1 MALYT
6 AEVPRLAGV
15 CAEAPSGPVPPGL
28 GPLRFSWSHPERGLR
43 VSAYGE
49 ALRREA
55 GAGGLAALLGALS
68 RPDGVAWLDGAADAR
83 PRPPGPWFGAV
94 GFDPSRRAWS
104 GFAPVRFAAPR
115 LLVWEGG
122 GRRHVAAFAPEG
134 EETRGALQAALDSA
148 RRAFDALRAPERDLP
163 ARSRAPG

>member
-1 MALYT
+1 MALHT

-49 ALRREA
+49 SLRREA
-55 GAGGLAALLGALS
+55 DAGGLAALLGALS

-83 PRPPGPWFGAV
+83 QRPPGPWFGAGAV
-94 GFDPSRRAWS
+94 DPARPAW
-104 GFAPVRFAAPR
+104 GGLAPVPF
-115 LLVWEGG
+115 
-122 GRRHVAAFAPEG
+122 
-134 EETRGALQAALDSA
+134 
-148 RRAFDALRAPERDLP
+148 
-163 ARSRAPG
+163 